1 MRVALFYSFPGFLG
15 NNTNNKSSS
24 ETRRTTLTAAHETM
38 INTASFHPF
47 FLKVKA
53 NVQSS
58 PLFAKT
64 LIYFSLFFALPLNV
78 LLKLDEKTLFC
89 PFDVFTRFQW
99 YRTFSSLLYVN
110 SGFIGALFNA
120 YISYRFISDFE
131 RSLGSFRCFWQIMFT
146 LVFINC
152 WTFVFSVV
160 FAPFSGGKGHLL
172 SPLNISG
179 PGVLSA
185 TYAMCV
191 GNIARNSSTNS
202 PDAQTTIFGGL
213 ARVPNSWLPFVFL
226 FFWYVLGNNLVEG
239 ASATFVALRYLPRMC
254 GPNGVPTAVQA
265 KRFESTTRFGRYA
278 LETHGYVDIDGL
290 QRGFSLPVVVGSGG
304 GGFDS
309 NNNNTSSR
317 ISHPERAS
325 SSFSGASQKVGSSST
340 SNGSNNSSSSTNTS
354 GVPAPREN
362 VHVVRMREERERKQ
376 QQQQQQQQQRASEN
390 KRSSEDEKKKA
401 EVLKTKPETREERAR
416 VVAEALEKRLLLE
429 KEEKEKKKDETNNA
443 KKEEQQ
449 QHQQEEA
456 TTPTPQQQQQEHQQK
471 KKKSKLIRSPFRSRE
486 KKK

>member
-1 MRVALFYSFPGFLG
+1 M
-15 NNTNNKSSS
+15 
-24 ETRRTTLTAAHETM
+24 
-38 INTASFHPF
+38 
-47 FLKVKA
+47 
-53 NVQSS
+53 
-58 PLFAKT
+58 
-64 LIYFSLFFALPLNV
+64 FSLV
-78 LLKLDEKTLFC
+78 
-89 PFDVFTRFQW
+89 
-99 YRTFSSLLYVN
+99 Y
-110 SGFIGALFNA
+110 
-120 YISYRFISDFE
+120 
-131 RSLGSFRCFWQIMFT
+131 
-146 LVFINC
+146 INC

-290 QRGFSLPVVVGSGG
+290 QRGFSLPVVVGSGS

-325 SSFSGASQKVGSSST
+325 SSFSGTSQKVGSSST

-390 KRSSEDEKKKA
+390 KRSEDEKKKA
-401 EVLKTKPETREERAR
+401 EVLKTKPESRESAHASSPR
-416 VVAEALEKRLLLE
+416 LSKKILLLE
-429 KEEKEKKKDETNNA
+429 KEEKEKNKDETNNA
-443 KKEEQQ
+443 KEEE
-449 QHQQEEA
+449 EEA
-456 TTPTPQQQQQEHQQK
+456 TTPTPQQEQQK
-471 KKKSKLIRSPFRSRE
+471 KKKSKLRSPFRSRGE
-486 KKK
+486 RRSKLCHVTCELVYLDDEFFEM

>member
-1 MRVALFYSFPGFLG
+1 MRVALFYSFPGLG

-24 ETRRTTLTAAHETM
+24 ETRRTTLTAAHESTM
-38 INTASFHPF
+38 NTASFHPF

-131 RSLGSFRCFWQIMFT
+131 RSLGSFRCFWQMLFT

-152 WTFVFSVV
+152 WTLVFSVI
-160 FAPFSGGKGHLL
+160 FAPFSGGKGQLL

-226 FFWYVLGNNLVEG
+226 FFWYMLGNNIVEG

-265 KRFESTTRFGRYA
+265 KRFESTTRIGRYA

-317 ISHPERAS
+317 ISTPERAS

-340 SNGSNNSSSSTNTS
+340 SNGSNNSSNSTNTN

-376 QQQQQQQQQRASEN
+376 QQQQQQQQRASEN
-390 KRSSEDEKKKA
+390 KRSEDEKKKA

-429 KEEKEKKKDETNNA
+429 KEEKEKNKDETNNA
-443 KKEEQQ
+443 KEEYKE
-449 QHQQEEA
+449 EEA
-456 TTPTPQQQQQEHQQK
+456 TTPTPQQEQQK
-471 KKKSKLIRSPFRSRE
+471 KKKSKLRSPFRRGE

>member
-1 MRVALFYSFPGFLG
+1 MRVALLYSFLSGFLG
-15 NNTNNKSSS
+15 NNTNTKSSS
-24 ETRRTTLTAAHETM
+24 EPRRTTLTAAHESTM
-38 INTASFHPF
+38 INAASFHPF

-131 RSLGSFRCFWQIMFT
+131 RSLGSFRCFWQMLFT

-152 WTFVFSVV
+152 WTVVFSVI
-160 FAPFSGGKGHLL
+160 FAPFSGGKGQLL

-202 PDAQTTIFGGL
+202 PDAQTTILGGL

-265 KRFESTTRFGRYA
+265 KRFESTTRVGRYA

-290 QRGFSLPVVVGSGG
+290 QRGFSLPVVVGSGVAV
-304 GGFDS
+304 DLTLIITTIAIES
-309 NNNNTSSR
+309 V
-317 ISHPERAS
+317 I
-325 SSFSGASQKVGSSST
+325 Q
-340 SNGSNNSSSSTNTS
+340 
-354 GVPAPREN
+354 
-362 VHVVRMREERERKQ
+362 
-376 QQQQQQQQQRASEN
+376 SELH
-390 KRSSEDEKKKA
+390 R
-401 EVLKTKPETREERAR
+401 RF
-416 VVAEALEKRLLLE
+416 
-429 KEEKEKKKDETNNA
+429 
-443 KKEEQQ
+443 
-449 QHQQEEA
+449 
-456 TTPTPQQQQQEHQQK
+456 QEHRK
-471 KKKSKLIRSPFRSRE
+471 K
-486 KKK
+486 

>member
-1 MRVALFYSFPGFLG
+1 MRVALFYSFPGLG

-24 ETRRTTLTAAHETM
+24 ETRRTTLTAAHESTM
-38 INTASFHPF
+38 NTASFHPF
-47 FLKVKA
+47 FFKVKA

-131 RSLGSFRCFWQIMFT
+131 RSLGSFRCFWQILFT
-146 LVFINC
+146 LVCINC

-325 SSFSGASQKVGSSST
+325 SSFSGTSQKVGSSST
-340 SNGSNNSSSSTNTS
+340 SNGSNNSSSSSTNTS

-390 KRSSEDEKKKA
+390 KRSEDEKKKA

-429 KEEKEKKKDETNNA
+429 KEEKEKNKDETNNA
-443 KKEEQQ
+443 KEEHKE
-449 QHQQEEA
+449 EEA
-456 TTPTPQQQQQEHQQK
+456 TTPTPQQEQQK
-471 KKKSKLIRSPFRSRE
+471 KKKSKLRSPFRSRE

>member
-1 MRVALFYSFPGFLG
+1 M
-15 NNTNNKSSS
+15 
-24 ETRRTTLTAAHETM
+24 
-38 INTASFHPF
+38 NTASFHPF

-58 PLFAKT
+58 PLFAKS

-131 RSLGSFRCFWQIMFT
+131 RSLGSFRCFWQMLFT

-152 WTFVFSVV
+152 WTLVFSVI
-160 FAPFSGGKGHLL
+160 FAPFSGGKGQLL

-265 KRFESTTRFGRYA
+265 KRFESTTRVGRYA

-317 ISHPERAS
+317 ISTPERAS

-340 SNGSNNSSSSTNTS
+340 SNGSNNSSNSTNTN

-376 QQQQQQQQQRASEN
+376 QQQQQQQQRASEN
-390 KRSSEDEKKKA
+390 KRSEDEKKKA

-429 KEEKEKKKDETNNA
+429 KEEKEKNKDETNA
-443 KKEEQQ
+443 KEEYK
-449 QHQQEEA
+449 EGEA
-456 TTPTPQQQQQEHQQK
+456 TTPTPQQEQQK
-471 KKKSKLIRSPFRSRE
+471 KKKSLLSPFRSRGE

>member
-1 MRVALFYSFPGFLG
+1 M
-15 NNTNNKSSS
+15 
-24 ETRRTTLTAAHETM
+24 
-38 INTASFHPF
+38 
-47 FLKVKA
+47 KA

-131 RSLGSFRCFWQIMFT
+131 RSLGSFRCFWQMLFT

-152 WTFVFSVV
+152 WTFVFSII
-160 FAPFSGGKGHLL
+160 FAPFSGGKGQLL

-265 KRFESTTRFGRYA
+265 KRFESTTRVGRYA
-278 LETHGYVDIDGL
+278 LETHGYVDIDWL
-290 QRGFSLPVVVGSGG
+290 QRGLSLPVVVGSGS

-309 NNNNTSSR
+309 NNNNNSNR

-390 KRSSEDEKKKA
+390 NRSSEYEKKKA
-401 EVLKTKPETREERAR
+401 EVLKTKPESREERAR
-416 VVAEALEKRLLLE
+416 VVAEALETRLLLE
-429 KEEKEKKKDETNNA
+429 KEEKEKNKDETNNA
-443 KKEEQQ
+443 KEEYKE
-449 QHQQEEA
+449 EEA
-456 TTPTPQQQQQEHQQK
+456 TTPTPQQEQQK
-471 KKKSKLIRSPFRSRE
+471 KKKSKLRSPWRSRGE

>member
-1 MRVALFYSFPGFLG
+1 M
-15 NNTNNKSSS
+15 
-24 ETRRTTLTAAHETM
+24 
-38 INTASFHPF
+38 NTASFHPF
-47 FLKVKA
+47 LLKVKA

-58 PLFAKT
+58 PLFAKS

-120 YISYRFISDFE
+120 YISYRFVSDFE
-131 RSLGSFRCFWQIMFT
+131 RSLGSFRCFWQMLLT

-152 WTFVFSVV
+152 WTLLFSVI
-160 FAPFSGGKGHLL
+160 FAPFFAGKGHLL

-191 GNIARNSSTNS
+191 GNISRNSSNNS

-226 FFWYVLGNNLVEG
+226 FFWYLLGNNLVEG

-265 KRFESTTRFGRYA
+265 KRFESATRVGRYA

-290 QRGFSLPVVVGSGG
+290 QRGFSLPVVIGSGG

-309 NNNNTSSR
+309 NNNSNSSR
-317 ISHPERAS
+317 ISTPERAS

-340 SNGSNNSSSSTNTS
+340 SNGSNNSSNSTNTS

-376 QQQQQQQQQRASEN
+376 QQQQQQRASEN
-390 KRSSEDEKKKA
+390 KRSEDEKKKA

-416 VVAEALEKRLLLE
+416 VVAKALEKRLLLE
-429 KEEKEKKKDETNNA
+429 KEEKEKNKDETNA
-443 KKEEQQ
+443 KEEYKE
-449 QHQQEEA
+449 EEA
-456 TTPTPQQQQQEHQQK
+456 TTPTPQQQQQQQQK
-471 KKKSKLIRSPFRSRE
+471 KKKSKLIRSPFRSRGE

>member
-1 MRVALFYSFPGFLG
+1 M
-15 NNTNNKSSS
+15 
-24 ETRRTTLTAAHETM
+24 
-38 INTASFHPF
+38 
-47 FLKVKA
+47 KA

-131 RSLGSFRCFWQIMFT
+131 RSLGSFRCFWQMLFT

-152 WTFVFSVV
+152 WTVVFSVI
-160 FAPFSGGKGHLL
+160 FAPFSGGKGQLL

-202 PDAQTTIFGGL
+202 PDAQTTILGGL

-265 KRFESTTRFGRYA
+265 KRFESTTRVGRYA

-290 QRGFSLPVVVGSGG
+290 QRGFSLPVVVGSGS

-309 NNNNTSSR
+309 NNNNNSNR

-340 SNGSNNSSSSTNTS
+340 SNGSSNSSSTNTS

-390 KRSSEDEKKKA
+390 KRSEDEKKKA
-401 EVLKTKPETREERAR
+401 EVLKTKPESREERAR

-429 KEEKEKKKDETNNA
+429 KEEKEKNKDETNNA
-443 KKEEQQ
+443 KEEYKE
-449 QHQQEEA
+449 EEA
-456 TTPTPQQQQQEHQQK
+456 TTPTPQQQQQQK
-471 KKKSKLIRSPFRSRE
+471 KKKSKLRSPFRSRGE

>member
-1 MRVALFYSFPGFLG
+1 MLKVCALPYFSFGFLG
-15 NNTNNKSSS
+15 NNTNTKSSS
-24 ETRRTTLTAAHETM
+24 EPRRTTFTAAHETM
-38 INTASFHPF
+38 INAASFHPF
-47 FLKVKA
+47 FFKVKA

-131 RSLGSFRCFWQIMFT
+131 RSLGSFRCFWQILFT
-146 LVFINC
+146 LVCINC

-325 SSFSGASQKVGSSST
+325 SSFSGTSQKVGSSST

-376 QQQQQQQQQRASEN
+376 QQQQQQQQQQRASEN
-390 KRSSEDEKKKA
+390 KRSEDEKKKA

-429 KEEKEKKKDETNNA
+429 KEEKEKNKDETNNA
-443 KKEEQQ
+443 KEEHKE
-449 QHQQEEA
+449 EEA
-456 TTPTPQQQQQEHQQK
+456 TTPTPQQEQQK
-471 KKKSKLIRSPFRSRE
+471 KKKSKLRSPFRSRE

>member
-1 MRVALFYSFPGFLG
+1 MRVALFYSFPGLG

-24 ETRRTTLTAAHETM
+24 ETRRTTLTAAHESTM
-38 INTASFHPF
+38 NTASFHPF

-131 RSLGSFRCFWQIMFT
+131 RSLGSFRCFWQMLFT

-152 WTFVFSVV
+152 WTLVFSVI
-160 FAPFSGGKGHLL
+160 FAPFSGGKGQLL

-226 FFWYVLGNNLVEG
+226 FFWYMLGNNIVEG

-265 KRFESTTRFGRYA
+265 KRFESTTRIGRYA

-290 QRGFSLPVVVGSGG
+290 QRGFSLPVVVGSGSV
-304 GGFDS
+304 GFDS

-317 ISHPERAS
+317 ISNPERAS
-325 SSFSGASQKVGSSST
+325 SSFSGTSQKVGSSNT
-340 SNGSNNSSSSTNTS
+340 SNGSNNSSSNTNTS

-376 QQQQQQQQQRASEN
+376 QQQQQQQQRASEN
-390 KRSSEDEKKKA
+390 KRSEDEKKKA
-401 EVLKTKPETREERAR
+401 EVLKTKPESREERAR

-429 KEEKEKKKDETNNA
+429 KEEKEKNKDETNNA
-443 KKEEQQ
+443 KEEYKE
-449 QHQQEEA
+449 EEA
-456 TTPTPQQQQQEHQQK
+456 TTPTPQQEQQK
-471 KKKSKLIRSPFRSRE
+471 KKKSKLRSPFRRGE

>member
-1 MRVALFYSFPGFLG
+1 
-15 NNTNNKSSS
+15 
-24 ETRRTTLTAAHETM
+24 M
-38 INTASFHPF
+38 INAASFHPF
-47 FLKVKA
+47 FVKVKA

-131 RSLGSFRCFWQIMFT
+131 RSLGSFRCFWQILFT
-146 LVFINC
+146 LVCINC

-325 SSFSGASQKVGSSST
+325 SSFSGTSQKVGSSST

-376 QQQQQQQQQRASEN
+376 QQQQQQQQRASEN
-390 KRSSEDEKKKA
+390 KRSEDEKKKA
-401 EVLKTKPETREERAR
+401 EVLKTKQKRERSAH
-416 VVAEALEKRLLLE
+416 ASSPRLS
-429 KEEKEKKKDETNNA
+429 KSVFSSR
-443 KKEEQQ
+443 
-449 QHQQEEA
+449 
-456 TTPTPQQQQQEHQQK
+456 K
-471 KKKSKLIRSPFRSRE
+471 KKKKRIKTKRTTRKKNTKKKKRRRQHRNKNNKRRRNQSSGRRSEAERRRSKLCHIIRVSNTPRCE
-486 KKK
+486 KFVFPRKRKKYLFPSI

>member
-1 MRVALFYSFPGFLG
+1 M
-15 NNTNNKSSS
+15 
-24 ETRRTTLTAAHETM
+24 
-38 INTASFHPF
+38 
-47 FLKVKA
+47 KA

-131 RSLGSFRCFWQIMFT
+131 RSLGSFRCFWQMLFT

-152 WTFVFSVV
+152 WTVVFSVI
-160 FAPFSGGKGHLL
+160 FAPFSGGKGQLL

-202 PDAQTTIFGGL
+202 PDAQTTILGGL

-265 KRFESTTRFGRYA
+265 KRFESTTRVGRYA

-290 QRGFSLPVVVGSGG
+290 QRGFSLPVVVGSGS

-309 NNNNTSSR
+309 NNNNNGNR

-340 SNGSNNSSSSTNTS
+340 SNGSSNSSSTNTS

-376 QQQQQQQQQRASEN
+376 QQQQHQQQQQQQQQQQHHQQQQQQQRASEN
-390 KRSSEDEKKKA
+390 KRSEDEKKKA
-401 EVLKTKPETREERAR
+401 EVLKRKPESREERAR

-429 KEEKEKKKDETNNA
+429 KEEKEKNKDETNNA
-443 KKEEQQ
+443 KEEYEE
-449 QHQQEEA
+449 EEA
-456 TTPTPQQQQQEHQQK
+456 TTPTPQQQQQQK
-471 KKKSKLIRSPFRSRE
+471 KKKSKLRSPFRSRGE

>member
-1 MRVALFYSFPGFLG
+1 MLKVCALPYFILFQDLG
-15 NNTNNKSSS
+15 NNTNNKSS
-24 ETRRTTLTAAHETM
+24 ETRTIPTAHESTM
-38 INTASFHPF
+38 NTASFHPF

-58 PLFAKT
+58 PLFAKS

-120 YISYRFISDFE
+120 YISYRFVSDLE
-131 RSLGSFRCFWQIMFT
+131 RSLGSFRCFWQMLFT

-152 WTFVFSVV
+152 WTLVFSVI
-160 FAPFSGGKGHLL
+160 FAPFSGGKGQLL

-226 FFWYVLGNNLVEG
+226 FFWYLLGNNLVEG

-265 KRFESTTRFGRYA
+265 KRFESTTRVGRYA

-317 ISHPERAS
+317 ISTPERAS

-340 SNGSNNSSSSTNTS
+340 SNGSNNSSNSTNTN

-376 QQQQQQQQQRASEN
+376 QQQQQQQQRASEN
-390 KRSSEDEKKKA
+390 KRSEDEKKKA

-429 KEEKEKKKDETNNA
+429 KEEKEKNKDETNA
-443 KKEEQQ
+443 KEEYK
-449 QHQQEEA
+449 EGEA
-456 TTPTPQQQQQEHQQK
+456 TTPTPQQEQQK
-471 KKKSKLIRSPFRSRE
+471 KKKSLLSPFRSRGE